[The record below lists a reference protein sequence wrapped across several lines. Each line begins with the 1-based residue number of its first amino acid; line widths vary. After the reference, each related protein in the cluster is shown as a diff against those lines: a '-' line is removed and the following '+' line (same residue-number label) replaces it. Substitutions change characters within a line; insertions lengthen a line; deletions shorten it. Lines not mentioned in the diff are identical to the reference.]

1 MTQNIVIMKC
11 MYQAVLLLLLA
22 ASFWACTK
30 DFETINTNPN
40 APEQVNAQFLLTN
53 ILWETA
59 NNNAVDAWNAGNFL
73 GQLTARTEFNEIDR
87 WDIRTNTE
95 LWNKS
100 YLLLNDIQSLEQLVE
115 EGKANETYRGIALV
129 MRAFLAATLTDLWGD
144 VPYSE
149 AIKGR
154 LEGNFTPKFDT
165 QEEIY
170 TSPTGILQSL
180 RDASAIFAAAGS
192 NSPIQG
198 DIIYK
203 GNTDQWLR
211 LSNSLLVRYL
221 LRVSG
226 KMVVD
231 TELQALVAAGDLMQ
245 SNSDNG
251 LVAYLPT
258 APSQWFVHTI
268 REGDYSN
275 VRMSNTIDSI
285 LTAYNDPRIPVWFK
299 PTANSQG
306 TGTLVY
312 DGLPNGIGPGSLGQY
327 SLADFS
333 TLGTIFREQ
342 PAGVSAVLMSYSELQ
357 FALSEAANSGLISGS
372 AQSYYEEGIRGSFSY
387 YQTPLPSTYLTQT
400 GVAFTGDLS
409 QIITQK
415 WLASMLVGYEGWLNY
430 RRTGFPALR
439 TALDNVNNGQL
450 PVRYRY
456 PDTEKAVNPTNYN
469 AAVARLGGDSYD
481 EKAWWALP

>member
-1 MTQNIVIMKC
+1 MKFI
-11 MYQAVLLLLLA
+11 YPLVVLFLLA
-22 ASFWACTK
+22 TSFWACSE

-53 ILWETA
+53 ILWNTA

-100 YLLLNDIQSLEQLVE
+100 YLLLNDVQSLEQLVD
-115 EGKANETYRGIALV
+115 EGKASETYRGMALV

-154 LEGNFTPKFDT
+154 TEGNFTPSFDT
-165 QEEIY
+165 QEAIY
-170 TSPTGILQSL
+170 TSAEGILQSL
-180 RDASAIFAAAGS
+180 REASAIFEAAAGT
-192 NSPIQG
+192 PRVQG
-198 DIIYK
+198 DIIYQ

-221 LRVSG
+221 VRVS
-226 KMVVD
+226 KRLPVA
-231 TELQALVAAGDLMQ
+231 TELQSLVRAGNLMQ
-245 SNSDNG
+245 SNADNG
-251 LVAYLPT
+251 AVPYLPT

-275 VRMSNTIDSI
+275 VRMSTTIDAVLSR
-285 LTAYNDPRIPVWFK
+285 YNDPRTAVWFK
-299 PTANSQG
+299 ATANSQG

-312 DGLPNGIGPGSLGQY
+312 EGLPNGIGPGSLGNY
-327 SLADFS
+327 NLADFS
-333 TLGTIFREQ
+333 TLGAIFREQ
-342 PAGVSAVLMSYSELQ
+342 PAGVEAILMSFSELQ
-357 FALSEAANSGLISGS
+357 FALSEAANSGLIIGS
-372 AQSYYEEGIRGSFSY
+372 AENYYEAGIRSSFAY
-387 YQTPLPSTYLTQT
+387 YNTPLPTTYLTQA
-400 GVAFTGDLS
+400 GVAWTGSLE

-430 RRTGFPALR
+430 RRTGFPVLN
-439 TALDNVNNGQL
+439 TALDNTNNDKL

-481 EKAWWALP
+481 EKAWWELP

>member
-1 MTQNIVIMKC
+1 MKF
-11 MYQAVLLLLLA
+11 MYQSGLLLLLLT
-22 ASFWACTK
+22 SFWACSK
-30 DFETINTNPN
+30 EFEAINTNPN

-53 ILWETA
+53 ILWNTA

-115 EGKANETYRGIALV
+115 EGKASETYKGMALV

-154 LEGNFTPKFDT
+154 TEGNFTPKFDS

-170 TSPTGILQSL
+170 TGPQGILQSL
-180 RDASAIFAAAGS
+180 RDASAIFEGAA
-192 NSPIQG
+192 NSTPVTG
-198 DIIYK
+198 DIIYN
-203 GNTDQWLR
+203 GNTDKWLR
-211 LSNSLLVRYL
+211 LSNTLLVRYL
-221 LRVSG
+221 LRASN
-226 KMVVD
+226 KLSIN
-231 TELQALVAAGDLMQ
+231 TELQNLVTAGNLMQ
-245 SNSDNG
+245 SNADNG

-258 APSQWFVHTI
+258 APNQWFVHTI

-275 VRMSNTIDSI
+275 VRMSTTIDSL
-285 LTAYNDPRIPVWFK
+285 LTAYDDPRTAVWFK
-299 PTANSQG
+299 PTASSQG
-306 TGTLVY
+306 TGTLEY

-327 SLADFS
+327 NLAEYS

-342 PAGVSAVLMSYSELQ
+342 PAGVNAVIMTYSELQ
-357 FALSEAANSGLISGS
+357 FALAEAAQKGWISGS
-372 AQSYYEEGIRGSFSY
+372 AQNYYEAGIQASFAY
-387 YQTPLPSTYLTQT
+387 YNTPLPSNYLTQS
-400 GVAFTGDLS
+400 GVAWTGDLS

-430 RRTGFPALR
+430 RRTGFPALNVG
-439 TALDNVNNGQL
+439 LDNLNNDQV

-456 PDTEKAVNPTNYN
+456 PDTEKAVNTTHYN
-469 AAVARLGGDSYD
+469 EAVARMGGDSYN
-481 EKAWWALP
+481 EKSWWALP